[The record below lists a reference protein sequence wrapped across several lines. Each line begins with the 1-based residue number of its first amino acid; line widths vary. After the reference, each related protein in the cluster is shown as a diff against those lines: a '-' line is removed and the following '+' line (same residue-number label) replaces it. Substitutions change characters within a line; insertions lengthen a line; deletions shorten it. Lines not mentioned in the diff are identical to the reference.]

1 MIWSQNMKKPNQ
13 NRAGYTLLEISMI
26 VLILT
31 LLALLLVPGINK
43 MRNEAQRTRCL
54 DNLRQINSA
63 AQQYYTEFTNATT
76 PTSTELKNYF
86 QLLSF
91 PVCPAGGNYSIP
103 ANSSDQ
109 PTCDV
114 DAALNHKLD

>member
-1 MIWSQNMKKPNQ
+1 MMKTKH
-13 NRAGYTLLEISMI
+13 REGYTLLEIAMV

-31 LLALLLVPGINK
+31 LLALLVVPGVAR

-63 AQQYYTEFTNATT
+63 AQQYYTEFQSAAT
-76 PTSTELKNYF
+76 PTQNELKNYF

-91 PVCPAGGNYSIP
+91 PVCPSGGNYTIP
-103 ANSSDQ
+103 ATINEQ
-109 PTCDV
+109 PTCDIP
-114 DAALNHKLD
+114 AQFNHKLD